1 MGEIV
6 AVVFTLVDGGEF
18 AVFVDVTV
26 DTGGDGG
33 EFGDDGHGVFKG
45 ILPVFLL
52 VDTLCVGLSESG
64 FMFQGS
70 NSYILTLPMH
80 GVYQGR
86 IGPWGGDHWDI
97 GR

>member
-1 MGEIV
+1 MREIV
-6 AVVFTLVDGGEF
+6 AVIFTLVDGREF

-26 DTGGDGG
+26 DAGGDGG
-33 EFGDDGHGVFKG
+33 EFGDEGHGIFKG
-45 ILPVFLL
+45 VFPVFLL

-64 FMFQGS
+64 FMFQCS
-70 NSYILTLPMH
+70 NSYMLTQSMN
-80 GVYQGR
+80 GVYRER